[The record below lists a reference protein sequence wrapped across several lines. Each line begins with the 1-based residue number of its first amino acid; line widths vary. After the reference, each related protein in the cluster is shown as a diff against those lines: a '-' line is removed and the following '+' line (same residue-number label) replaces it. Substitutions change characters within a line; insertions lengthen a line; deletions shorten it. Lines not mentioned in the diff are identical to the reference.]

1 MSTITNQVLRK
12 CYPPLWPWPSGYLQR
27 WRFLFKDHAA
37 SLHYINLDYSSGNSD
52 AKNTASWLT
61 DQGGTVTLTFR
72 LFHPNRYF
80 SIESFQI
87 LSFQC
92 IITKKPAFIKR
103 KLIPFANSPLINAH
117 HRDLDIVERSLRHKF
132 HWKALFM
139 DHQFSLLFSVNNVSF
154 NNLWNASANISADMF
169 DLDLYVLSLD
179 YLSLNTAY
187 HKL

>member
-12 CYPPLWPWPSGYLQR
+12 CYPSLWPWPSGYLQR

-37 SLHYINLDYSSGNSD
+37 SLQLINLDSSSSNSD
-52 AKNTASWLT
+52 PKNTMSWFT

-92 IITKKPAFIKR
+92 IITEKNRIYQKKTNTFC
-103 KLIPFANSPLINAH
+103 KLSTHQCTSPWPWHCREVTKTQISMKSSIH
-117 HRDLDIVERSLRHKF
+117 GPSLF
-132 HWKALFM
+132 TTF
-139 DHQFSLLFSVNNVSF
+139 QCQ
-154 NNLWNASANISADMF
+154 
-169 DLDLYVLSLD
+169 
-179 YLSLNTAY
+179 
-187 HKL
+187 